1 MSIINGAGLNAFRSQ
16 FTAGTT
22 YALAEVID
30 NSIQW
35 KQKNKSAEINIVFIE
50 SQPGLHVRE
59 IFIIDNGVGMDKE
72 TIYSCLDFGG
82 GRNHGTTEDGRLGKF
97 GLGLPYSSC

>member
-50 SQPGLHVRE
+50 SKQSSY
-59 IFIIDNGVGMDKE
+59 FAAAN
-72 TIYSCLDFGG
+72 SACL
-82 GRNHGTTEDGRLGKF
+82 RSSTTSF
-97 GLGLPYSSC
+97 